1 MEGREKIVNEFYAQY
16 VEDDRLDR
24 TRRGQMEYMTTM
36 HYIHKYLKPGM
47 KLAEIG
53 AGTGRL
59 SIDLAKEGFEMTSVE
74 YTDANFAKLQKN
86 AEGIENMTALQGDAV
101 NLHQLKDN
109 TFDATLL
116 FGPMYHLYSE
126 EDQLAALKE
135 ASRITKPD
143 GKVFIAFISV
153 YAIMYTNYLIEQC
166 GDMKFGLEEN
176 YTKDYQVKHF
186 PEQLFTGFD
195 ITEFEELVD
204 KTSLKRIK
212 TLATDGVIEL
222 VEIGGGSNFNLSDE
236 NFEAYKKYHLAMC
249 EKRELLGSSNHLI
262 VICNNQ

>member
-126 EDQLAALKE
+126 EDQLAALRE
-135 ASRITKPD
+135 AARITKPD
-143 GKVFIAFISV
+143 GKIFIAFISV
-153 YAIMYTNYLIEQC
+153 YAIMYTNYLIDRC
-166 GDMKFGLEEN
+166 GDMRFGLEEN
-176 YTKDYQVKHF
+176 YTEDFQVKHF

-195 ITEFEELVD
+195 IADFEELVE
-204 KTSLKRIK
+204 KAGLKRLK
-212 TLATDGVIEL
+212 TVATDGVIEL
-222 VEIGGGSNFNLSDE
+222 VEIGNENFKLSDE

-249 EKRELLGSSNHLI
+249 EKRELLGSSNHLL
-262 VICNNQ
+262 VICDNQ

>member
-16 VEDDRLDR
+16 VEDNRLDR

-36 HYIHKYLKPGM
+36 HYIHQYLKPGM
-47 KLAEIG
+47 KVVEIG

-59 SIDLAKEGFEMTSVE
+59 SLELTKEGYDVTAVE
-74 YTDANFAKLQKN
+74 YTDANFEKLQKN
-86 AEGIENMTALQGDAV
+86 AESFSNVRTVQGDAV
-101 NLHQLKDN
+101 NLHQLEDN
-109 TFDATLL
+109 TYDITLL

-135 ASRITKPD
+135 ASRITKPE

-166 GDMKFGLEEN
+166 GDMRFGLEEN
-176 YTKDYQVKHF
+176 YTEDFKVKHF

-204 KTSLKRIK
+204 KTTLKRIK

-222 VEIGGGSNFNLSDE
+222 VEIGNENFKLSEE

-249 EKRELLGSSNHLI
+249 EKRELLGSSNHLL
-262 VICNNQ
+262 VICDNE

>member
-1 MEGREKIVNEFYAQY
+1 
-16 VEDDRLDR
+16 
-24 TRRGQMEYMTTM
+24 
-36 HYIHKYLKPGM
+36 
-47 KLAEIG
+47 
-53 AGTGRL
+53 
-59 SIDLAKEGFEMTSVE
+59 
-74 YTDANFAKLQKN
+74 
-86 AEGIENMTALQGDAV
+86 
-101 NLHQLKDN
+101 
-109 TFDATLL
+109 
-116 FGPMYHLYSE
+116 
-126 EDQLAALKE
+126 
-135 ASRITKPD
+135 
-143 GKVFIAFISV
+143 
-153 YAIMYTNYLIEQC
+153 MYTNYLIEQC